1 MMLALAISR
10 FVTVK
15 DVGQAVKYQNG

>member
-1 MMLALAISR
+1 MLALAISR